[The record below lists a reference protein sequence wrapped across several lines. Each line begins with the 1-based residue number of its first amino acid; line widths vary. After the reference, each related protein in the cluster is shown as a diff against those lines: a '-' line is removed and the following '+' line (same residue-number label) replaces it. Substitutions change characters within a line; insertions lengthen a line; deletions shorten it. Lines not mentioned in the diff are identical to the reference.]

1 MLTIYRRHRKDCS
14 HRTEGRAYRRCQC
27 PIWVDGMLGGQ
38 EVRKSL
44 AMRDWQ
50 KAQDHVREWE
60 ARETEPRS
68 ASEPTTIQESKE
80 KYLADANARC
90 LNESTIYKYRLLFRQ
105 LEAFA
110 EKRGLRYLQEL
121 DLETLD
127 SFRAEWKDGPRS
139 SLKKLERLRAF
150 FRFCERRKWVDGN
163 PAADLRAPKVQN
175 RPTMPFTQPEMVK
188 VLVAFDK
195 YSKRAGVANAQ
206 RLRAFVLLLR
216 YSGMRIGDAVAC
228 GVDRIDGDRLFLYT
242 QKTGVPVHCVLPA
255 FVIRELEAAPKSSE
269 GYFFWTGKSK
279 LHSAIGKWQRRLQNL
294 FTLAEVKGGHAHRFR
309 DTFAV
314 ELLLAGVPL
323 ERVSV
328 LLSHQSIRI
337 TERHYSPWVRSRQDQ
352 LEQDLRRAWSEDPLA
367 LMQTKGTPR
376 VHRDKR
382 EIN

>member
-1 MLTIYRRHRKDCS
+1 
-14 HRTEGRAYRRCQC
+14 
-27 PIWVDGMLGGQ
+27 MLGGR

-60 ARETEPRS
+60 ARESEPKS
-68 ASEPTTIQESKE
+68 TSEPTTIQESKE
-80 KYLADANARC
+80 KYLADATARY
-90 LNESTIYKYRLLFRQ
+90 LNESTIYKYRLLFKQ
-105 LEAFA
+105 LDAFA

-188 VLVAFDK
+188 ILVAFDK

-255 FVIRELEAAPKSSE
+255 FVIRELEAAPKSSDA
-269 GYFFWTGKSK
+269 YFFWTGKSK

-294 FTLAEVKGGHAHRFR
+294 FMLAEVKGGHAHRFR